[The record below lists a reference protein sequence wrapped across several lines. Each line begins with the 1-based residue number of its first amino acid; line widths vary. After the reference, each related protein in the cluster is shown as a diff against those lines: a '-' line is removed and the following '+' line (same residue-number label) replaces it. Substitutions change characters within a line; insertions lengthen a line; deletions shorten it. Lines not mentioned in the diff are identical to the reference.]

1 MMSRAKF
8 FFVVLVAFVLVA
20 FVMNK
25 SISSYLQQRYHI
37 DFFPQGEIFNEANAF
52 KNKLEQI
59 KLVLIDDEL
68 SINYELL
75 KKQADTNKSTPAPTP
90 APTHRTPQI
99 HTPQN
104 QPPQNYAPQNA
115 PYTAPQPAQ
124 PAPKSPHQLYD
135 DEYGDEAEFTRP
147 PKPRVQI
154 TQKLD
159 IKANEEFLLIGDS
172 LMQGVALALSKDL
185 KRLGI
190 KSTNLSKQNTGLAYK
205 SYFDWA
211 KAVELS
217 FENNDKIKYLVVL
230 LGANDPWDITIRGKT
245 YRFSSEEW
253 KELYTQRVDE
263 LIQIAKEYGV
273 KILWYEIPPVKRDA
287 LNAKIQI
294 LNEIYKQE
302 NDKNSEIFIDTAEAL
317 SGGERY
323 SSYIKNENNAS
334 IKVRA
339 DDGIHFNL
347 KGAKIMSNLLLERL
361 SGYVP

>member
-8 FFVVLVAFVLVA
+8 FFVISSAFLLVA

-37 DFFPQGEIFNEANAF
+37 DFFPQSEILNEANAF

-59 KLVLIDDEL
+59 KLVLMNDEFGA
-68 SINYELL
+68 NYELL
-75 KKQADTNKSTPAPTP
+75 QKLPENNHSSQRAPANS
-90 APTHRTPQI
+90 APTHRAPANSAPQPNFAPQI
-99 HTPQN
+99 P
-104 QPPQNYAPQNA
+104 PQNA
-115 PYTAPQPAQ
+115 PQR
-124 PAPKSPHQLYD
+124 HYD
-135 DEYGDEAEFTRP
+135 DESAEFTP
-147 PKPRVQI
+147 PNAMSPNAAPQRAQVV
-154 TQKLD
+154 QKLD

-185 KRLGI
+185 KQRGI

-211 KAVELS
+211 KATELS
-217 FENNDKIKYLVVL
+217 FANNDKIKYLVVL

-245 YRFSSEEW
+245 YRFGSDEW
-253 KELYTQRVDE
+253 RELYTQRVDE
-263 LIQIAKEYGV
+263 LMQIADEYGV
-273 KILWYEIPPVKRDA
+273 KILWYEIPPVKKDA
-287 LNAKIQI
+287 LNAKIQV
-294 LNEIYKQE
+294 LNEIFKNE
-302 NDKNSEIFIDTAEAL
+302 STKNSEIFIDTAQAL
-317 SGGERY
+317 SGGEQY

-347 KGAKIMSNLLLERL
+347 KGAKIMSQLLLERL
-361 SGYVP
+361 KEDAL

>member
-1 MMSRAKF
+1 MSRAKF
-8 FFVVLVAFVLVA
+8 FFVIVTAFLLVA

-37 DFFPQGEIFNEANAF
+37 DFFPQSEIFNEANAF

-75 KKQADTNKSTPAPTP
+75 KKQADNNKSTPAPT
-90 APTHRTPQI
+90 HRAPQI

-115 PYTAPQPAQ
+115 PQTQPAQ
-124 PAPKSPHQLYD
+124 PNAPQRQHNLYD
-135 DEYGDEAEFTRP
+135 DEYGDEAMRP
-147 PKPRVQI
+147 PKIQSVQ
-154 TQKLD
+154 TLQKLD

-287 LNAKIQI
+287 LNAKIQV

-334 IKVRA
+334 VKVRA